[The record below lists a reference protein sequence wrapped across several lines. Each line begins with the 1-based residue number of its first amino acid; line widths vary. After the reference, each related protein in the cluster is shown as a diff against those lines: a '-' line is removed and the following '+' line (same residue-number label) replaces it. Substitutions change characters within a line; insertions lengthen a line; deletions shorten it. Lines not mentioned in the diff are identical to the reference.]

1 MVRDHRPSG
10 EVAVPFLC
18 VHATRD
24 EAGRVLGLA
33 GLVSETPYWVNRALE
48 VLDVVAN
55 WVVRLLF
62 GLTLGLG
69 LYATFHHGWFKS
81 GLDLTDEGL
90 EGVLVSGLV
99 TIAALAG
106 RIALRAVH
114 VPIEAAKLALPA
126 GLRRLAFGS
135 TGLTSYWL
143 ARFWTE
149 PRPFGVRA
157 LTLKPY
163 AMRVP
168 FFAFRRRLLH
178 SAIYTDTAVLDD
190 MLAWLLS
197 RSPSAASA
205 PAVK

>member
-1 MVRDHRPSG
+1 MIRDHRPSG

-81 GLDLTDEGL
+81 SLDLTDEGL
-90 EGVLVSGLV
+90 RAFVSGLV

-106 RIALRAVH
+106 RIALRAVRADRGGEAR
-114 VPIEAAKLALPA
+114 PAGRPEAA
-126 GLRRLAFGS
+126 GVRV